1 MSDAALESGRTAVVT
16 GAASGIGL
24 AACRRFRELGMKVC
38 MADVDD
44 HELSVARQEVVDAG
58 HGDAGDVL
66 AVTTDVGS
74 LSAMQSLKDS
84 VYETFGEVGV
94 LMNNAVARI
103 EGSCWDSYDQWQ
115 LAIDVNLRGVINGV
129 QCFVPAMLAQVTPC
143 TVINT
148 GSKQGITNPPGK
160 PAYNVCK
167 AAVKAYTEC
176 LQHELRSRD
185 GCRISAHLLVPGW
198 TTTGKREHKK
208 GAWLPDQVID
218 VMMAGL
224 RNGDFYI
231 MCPDDEVTPEMDAKR
246 IVWGAFD
253 IVENRPALSRW
264 HPDYASAFEE
274 FSP

>member
-44 HELSVARQEVVDAG
+44 QELSVARQEVVDAG

-129 QCFVPAMLAQVTPC
+129 QCFVPAMLAQATPC

-208 GAWLPDQVID
+208 GAWLPNQVID

>member
-1 MSDAALESGRTAVVT
+1 MSGTAFESGRTAVVT

-44 HELSVARQEVVDAG
+44 GELGAARQQVVDAAP
-58 HGDAGDVL
+58 GDPGDVL
-66 AVTTDVGS
+66 AVCTDVGS
-74 LSAMQSLKDS
+74 MSAMRSLKDS
-84 VYETFGEVGV
+84 VYEAFGEVGV
-94 LMNNAVARI
+94 LMNNAVTRT
-103 EGSCWDSYDQWQ
+103 EGSCWDSYEQWQ
-115 LAIDVNLRGVINGV
+115 RAIDVNLWGVINGV
-129 QCFVPAMLAQVTPC
+129 QCFVPAMIEQATPC
-143 TVINT
+143 MVINT

-167 AAVKAYTEC
+167 AALKAYTEC

-185 GCRISAHLLVPGW
+185 GCRITAHLLVPGW
-198 TTTGKREHKK
+198 TTTGKREHKP
-208 GAWLPDQVID
+208 GAWLPEQVID
-218 VMMAGL
+218 AMMSGL

-231 MCPDDEVTPEMDAKR
+231 MCADDEVTPEMDAKR
-246 IVWGAFD
+246 IVWGALD

-264 HPDYASAFEE
+264 HPDYARAFEE

>member
-24 AACRRFRELGMKVC
+24 AACHRFRAIGMKVC

-44 HELSVARQEVVDAG
+44 QELSVARQQVVDAAPA
-58 HGDAGDVL
+58 DAGNVL
-66 AVTTDVGS
+66 AVTTDVSS
-74 LSAMQSLKDS
+74 LSAVQSLKDA

-94 LMNNAVARI
+94 LMNNAVTRI

-115 LAIDVNLRGVINGV
+115 RAIDVNLWGVINGV
-129 QCFVPAMLAQVTPC
+129 QCFVPGMLDQGTPC
-143 TVINT
+143 VVVNT

-176 LQHELRSRD
+176 LQHELRSRE
-185 GCRISAHLLVPGW
+185 GCQITAHLLVPGW

-208 GAWLPDQVID
+208 GAWLPGQVID
-218 VMMAGL
+218 VMMSGL
-224 RNGDFYI
+224 ENGDFYI
-231 MCPDDEVTPEMDAKR
+231 MCADDEVTPEMDAKR
-246 IVWGAFD
+246 IVWGALD

-264 HPDYASAFEE
+264 HPDYTGEFEE
-274 FSP
+274 FSL